1 MKPLFSVVMSLGL
14 VLSAGAAR
22 AVDNVHYLAD
32 GDQSITQIVSSIRN
46 AKRSIDLTYF
56 IYDMCGTVGG
66 VLTDELAAAAK
77 RGVKV
82 RMIVDA
88 YTHDEDTRDK
98 AIAIFDSKGIDI
110 RYYNVT
116 QKWNPQSNN
125 RTHIKL
131 FVFDRSTYVT
141 GGRNIADD
149 YFGFANGTNWIDRD
163 VFVQGTS
170 GAQAARNFDELWNS
184 RNTSRLESGLS
195 TAAKVEAIKECAKNN
210 KEEKRRFQ
218 ARLNSAWAQPVK
230 AKSYRCEGRFV
241 SDSPAFA
248 DGADLFT
255 DESGGPQ
262 SYLRGERLRL
272 KRLTADLMKQFNSAR
287 SEIFSENW
295 GYVPQADIREI
306 LLQKRE
312 AGVQVTIVTNRSTEG
327 YGPTD
332 LILRQRAQS
341 DNQGSMKILAIAP
354 EKIIAPRHAL
364 TPKESVG
371 KYHSKVYTVDGRKV
385 AVTSWNMDPRSHHTN
400 LESGWM
406 SDNCPEFAQ
415 DIKTLTVKTIAAKN
429 AGQEPW
435 TGKGPNLWQQF
446 MAWASHE
453 FL

>member
-14 VLSAGAAR
+14 VLSAGAAH

-56 IYDMCGTVGG
+56 IYDICGTVGG
-66 VLTDELAAAAK
+66 VLTDELGAAAK

-82 RMIVDA
+82 RVIVDA
-88 YTHDEDTRDK
+88 YTHDEETRDK
-98 AIAIFDSKGIDI
+98 AVALFDSKGIEL

-116 QKWNPQSNN
+116 KKWNPQGNN

-131 FVFDRSTYVT
+131 FVFDGSTYVT
-141 GGRNIADD
+141 GGRNVADD

-163 VFVQGTS
+163 VFVQGSS
-170 GAQAARNFDELWNS
+170 GPQAARNFNELWNS
-184 RNTSRLESGLS
+184 RNTSRLESNLS
-195 TAAKVEAIKECAKNN
+195 TAARIEALKECANNN
-210 KEEKRRFQ
+210 KEEKRRLS
-218 ARLNSAWAQPVK
+218 ARLNGAWSQPVK

-248 DGADLFT
+248 DVVALNDGDY
-255 DESGGPQ
+255 DNRP
-262 SYLRGERLRL
+262 YLHGERLEL
-272 KRLTADLMKQFNSAR
+272 KRMTHALMKQFQSAQ
-287 SEIFSENW
+287 SEIFTENW
-295 GYVPQADIREI
+295 GYVPQADIRSI
-306 LLQKRE
+306 LLSKRDK
-312 AGVQVTIVTNRSTEG
+312 GVEVVVVTNRSTEG

-332 LILRQRAQS
+332 LILRERAQT
-341 DNQGSMKILAIAP
+341 DTGGTMKILAIAP
-354 EKIIAPRHAL
+354 EKITAPRHAL

-371 KYHSKVYTVDGRKV
+371 KYHSKVYTVDRKKV

-400 LESGWM
+400 LESGWV
-406 SDNCPEFAQ
+406 SENCPQLAL
-415 DIKTLTVKTIAAKN
+415 DIQAETAKSIKVKN
-429 AGQEPW
+429 AGNEAW
-435 TGKGPNLWQQF
+435 DGKGPSFLKKI